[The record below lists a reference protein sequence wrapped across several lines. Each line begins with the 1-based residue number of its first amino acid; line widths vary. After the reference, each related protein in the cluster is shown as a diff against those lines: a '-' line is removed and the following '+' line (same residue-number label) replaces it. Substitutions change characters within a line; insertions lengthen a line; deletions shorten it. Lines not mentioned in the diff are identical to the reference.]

1 MIENFVSLRLNRRDT
16 TLSRSDGDVARRAER
31 GEAPM
36 TVDGAVER
44 LYSPAEEMMSDQP
57 TRDEAWAVLTEF
69 TDNPSL
75 IKHALGVEAAMR
87 AYARFFGEDEEVWG
101 VIGLIHDFDY
111 QQNPTEATHL
121 HVGTKI
127 LRERGWPEDWVRTIA
142 SHADYMGVPR
152 DSRAAKTLFA
162 VDELSGFL
170 TACALVRPDKA
181 IAEVKVKSVKKKL
194 KDKAFARGVN
204 RDDVRNGAEE
214 LGVDLGEHIEFVRD
228 AMATISDQLG
238 LPPSSS

>member
-1 MIENFVSLRLNRRDT
+1 M
-16 TLSRSDGDVARRAER
+16 
-31 GEAPM
+31 GE
-36 TVDGAVER
+36 T
-44 LYSPAEEMMSDQP
+44 P
-57 TRDEAWAVLTEF
+57 TREEAWALLNEY

-75 IKHALGVEAAMR
+75 IKHALGVEAATR
-87 AYARFFGEDEEVWG
+87 AYARSLGEDEEMWG

-111 QQNPTEATHL
+111 QQNPTEETHV
-121 HVGTKI
+121 HVGMQI
-127 LRERGWPEDWVRTIA
+127 LEERGWPHDWIRIIG
-142 SHADYMGVPR
+142 SHADYMGIPR

-214 LGVDLGEHIEFVRD
+214 LGVELGEHIEFVRD
-228 AMATISDQLG
+228 AMATIADQLE
-238 LPPSSS
+238 LPPPG

>member
-1 MIENFVSLRLNRRDT
+1 
-16 TLSRSDGDVARRAER
+16 
-31 GEAPM
+31 
-36 TVDGAVER
+36 
-44 LYSPAEEMMSDQP
+44 MSDQP
-57 TRDEAWAVLTEF
+57 TREETWALLTEF

-87 AYARFFGEDEEVWG
+87 AYARSFGEDEDAWG

-111 QQNPTEATHL
+111 QQNPTEETHL

-127 LRERGWPEDWVRTIA
+127 LRDRGWPEDWVRVVA

-152 DSRAAKTLFA
+152 DTLAAKTLFA

-181 IAEVKVKSVKKKL
+181 IAEVQVKSVKKKL
-194 KDKAFARGVN
+194 KDKAFARGVH
-204 RDDVRNGAEE
+204 RDDVHNGASE
-214 LGVDLGEHIEFVRD
+214 LGVDLGEHIAFVRD
-228 AMATISDQLG
+228 AMATIADQLE
-238 LPPSSS
+238 LPPPGA

>member
-1 MIENFVSLRLNRRDT
+1 M
-16 TLSRSDGDVARRAER
+16 
-31 GEAPM
+31 
-36 TVDGAVER
+36 VDR
-44 LYSPAEEMMSDQP
+44 P
-57 TRDEAWAVLTEF
+57 TREDAWALLNEY

-87 AYARFFGEDEEVWG
+87 AYADKLGGDEDAWG

-111 QQNPTEATHL
+111 QQNPTEESHL
-121 HVGTKI
+121 HVGCTI
-127 LRERGWPEDWVRTIA
+127 LRERGWPEEWVQTVA

-152 DSRAAKTLFA
+152 DTPMAKALFA

-170 TACALVRPDKA
+170 TACALVRPDKS

-214 LGVDLGEHIEFVRD
+214 LGVELGEHIEFVRD
-228 AMATISDQLG
+228 AMATISDQLE
-238 LPPSSS
+238 LPPQT